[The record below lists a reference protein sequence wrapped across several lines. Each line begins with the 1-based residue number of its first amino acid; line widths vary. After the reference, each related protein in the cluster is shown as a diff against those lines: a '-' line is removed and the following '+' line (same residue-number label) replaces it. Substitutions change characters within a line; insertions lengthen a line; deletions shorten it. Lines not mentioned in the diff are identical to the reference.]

1 MENNYIYVPDGKL
14 RNSSSFRCRVP
25 MQGTLQQFIAEGTL
39 SGAEDSS
46 VLRFVEDAAGGRKRF
61 VCNVPKGCC
70 PEEMLQLI
78 AIRNNPSNPELDYS
92 VAVNMEESS
101 SASILL
107 CSHTMTHDY
116 YVTSGDMDVVLSDN
130 SSLNLVLMQN
140 EHNHA
145 RHVSRIKVAMGR
157 NARLNMVLVSLHG
170 GDLENSVRVDMNG
183 EGGECR
189 IGGLY
194 LMDRDQKYVADI
206 RLNHNVPHCHSDQI
220 FKGILD
226 AYFGEVPETFTY
238 NGKTYTP
245 QSYAQSLNLDL
256 DNYVALTS
264 FTHHPF
270 YSPFVLEVPDNWCF
284 GLYMNIPLDEL
295 KAVIDNSLNNGHAIL
310 WAADVSEDGFNF
322 RRGYAL
328 MPKEKTEAYQ
338 ANHNLLVSD
347 QAKVDTQPQLEIYA
361 DDVKCSHGAT
371 IGRMDEQ
378 SLFYMRSRGIA
389 LKEARIL
396 QQLAF
401 VHEVLERVE
410 KTELKERLASLVER
424 RLRGEFSDCR
434 DCSKNCC

>member
-92 VAVNMEESS
+92 VAVNMEENS

-226 AYFGEVPETFTY
+226 
-238 NGKTYTP
+238 
-245 QSYAQSLNLDL
+245 
-256 DNYVALTS
+256 DNSKAGFSGLVYVA
-264 FTHHPF
+264 
-270 YSPFVLEVPDNWCF
+270 PD
-284 GLYMNIPLDEL
+284 
-295 KAVIDNSLNNGHAIL
+295 AQ
-310 WAADVSEDGFNF
+310 
-322 RRGYAL
+322 
-328 MPKEKTEAYQ
+328 KTEAYQ

-361 DDVKCSHGAT
+361 DDVKCSHGAA